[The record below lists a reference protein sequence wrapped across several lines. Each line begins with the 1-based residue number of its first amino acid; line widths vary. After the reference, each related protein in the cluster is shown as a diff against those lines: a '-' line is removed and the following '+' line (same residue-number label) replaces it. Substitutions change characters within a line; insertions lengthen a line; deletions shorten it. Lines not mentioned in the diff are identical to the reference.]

1 MILTS
6 LCKYCYI
13 FIVES
18 LKSNISFA
26 YYQSNALKLITMVKA
41 LFISLNLVGLA
52 MLPFLYVGNV
62 SVEHQAPSEVEA
74 GGSVEVTITLNK
86 GTITGPAR
94 LKLDLAD
101 ADGLTA
107 EDIDNAGSSFSF
119 SEGSG
124 LFIWYSIQ
132 ADEQVVLKYRINAD
146 AAASGT
152 KTISGTFS
160 YLDEEERKK
169 MDIPSI
175 VINVTG
181 GTVATTSSTEVTE
194 PETTITTETTPVVND
209 EVTCTRNVTKD
220 GEDFIVS
227 IDVSKGSNHGFARI
241 KETIPAGFDATS
253 IENEGAV
260 FKFADN
266 YAKFLWT
273 SLDADK
279 DVIAVSYR
287 LTRTSAAEGT
297 YNLDGVF
304 SGEFL
309 IENDVPKSIT
319 IPTGS
324 ITVEGEAVVAG
335 NADPVD
341 TDPVDV
347 DPVDTTDPVG
357 TTITTSNS
365 NISYKVQVL
374 AAHKTVSNSYIK
386 RHYGYTGS
394 VATENHEGWVK
405 YTTGSFDIY
414 KQARDKRN
422 GLSSYNFPGP
432 FVTAYNQGDRITVQ
446 EALMLSKQDWVK

>member
-1 MILTS
+1 
-6 LCKYCYI
+6 
-13 FIVES
+13 
-18 LKSNISFA
+18 
-26 YYQSNALKLITMVKA
+26 MVKA

-62 SVEHQAPSEVEA
+62 NVEHQAPSEVEA

-86 GTITGPAR
+86 GAITGPAR
-94 LKLDLAD
+94 LKLDFSD

-119 SEGSG
+119 SEGNG

-132 ADEQVVLKYRINAD
+132 SDEQVVLKYRINAD
-146 AAASGT
+146 ALASGT
-152 KTISGTFS
+152 KTISGSFS

-169 MDIPSI
+169 MDIPSV
-175 VINVTG
+175 VIEVTG
-181 GTVATTSSTEVTE
+181 GAVAASNTSTESATE
-194 PETTITTETTPVVND
+194 SVNTTEVSNVGVAED
-209 EVTCTRNVTKD
+209 VSCARNVVKD
-220 GEDFIVS
+220 GDAFIVS
-227 IDVSKGSNHGFARI
+227 IDINKGSNHGFARI
-241 KETIPAGFDATS
+241 KETVPAGFDAS
-253 IENEGAV
+253 SLENEGAV
-260 FKFADN
+260 FKFVDG

-279 DVIAVSYR
+279 SVITVSYK
-287 LTRTSAAEGT
+287 LTRTSAAAGA

-319 IPTGS
+319 IPTS
-324 ITVEGEAVVAG
+324 TFTVEGEALAVNNSVETNTNSG
-335 NADPVD
+335 NSEP
-341 TDPVDV
+341 V
-347 DPVDTTDPVG
+347 DPVDTTPVE

-374 AAHKTVSNSYIK
+374 AGHKTVSNSYIK
-386 RHYGYTGS
+386 RHYGFTGS
-394 VATENHEGWVK
+394 IATENHEGWVK
-405 YTTGSFDIY
+405 YTTGSFDVY

-422 GLSSYNFPGP
+422 SLSSYNFPGP